1 MEGAAGMAAVVVMV
15 VEEDTLDSLVVELA
29 AVVHFLEEVH
39 DQLRTILQV
48 GLFKEDPLAIRLP
61 VQGMDGMVGDTTDIV
76 PTVLEAGMHRG
87 MAMAHLLELSGV
99 G

>member
-1 MEGAAGMAAVVVMV
+1 
-15 VEEDTLDSLVVELA
+15 
-29 AVVHFLEEVH
+29 
-39 DQLRTILQV
+39 LRTVLQSDPFV
-48 GLFKEDPLAIRLP
+48 EDRFKERPLAIRLL
-61 VQGMDGMVGDTTDIV
+61 VQVMDGMEGDTTDIV